1 LFIHGYL
8 TDVQILR
15 SIKDCFVTGSWGDS
29 EDAAK
34 LLADD
39 GKF

>member
-1 LFIHGYL
+1 MLEK
-8 TDVQILR
+8 
-15 SIKDCFVTGSWGDS
+15 IKDCFVTGSWADG

-39 GKF
+39 GV